1 MLHVQQQTKKVNP
14 IKIPFNSNT
23 QNTLKLVN
31 ESLPVAY
38 FESSPDIFPIS
49 YIGDHLYRNIPT
61 VNLNKNIIKWYYI
74 L

>member
-1 MLHVQQQTKKVNP
+1 MFTTNKKVYH
-14 IKIPFNSNT
+14 IKIPFTSNT

-38 FESSPDIFPIS
+38 FESSPDVFPIS
-49 YIGDHLYRNIPT
+49 YIGDHLDRNILT
-61 VNLNKNIIKWYYI
+61 VNLNKNIVKRYYI